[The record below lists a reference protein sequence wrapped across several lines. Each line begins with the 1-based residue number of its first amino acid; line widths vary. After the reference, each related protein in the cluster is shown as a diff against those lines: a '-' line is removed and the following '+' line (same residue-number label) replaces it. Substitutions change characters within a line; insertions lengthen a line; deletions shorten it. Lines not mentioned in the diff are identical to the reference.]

1 MSAAVLDHSPDLKR
15 LQNEGYEI
23 EINNSH
29 CIIHNVPY
37 LDEKLNI
44 QKGILVSSIVVVGDT
59 TKYNGDHVIY
69 FHGSMPYSNTG
80 ENLAAIVNSPCN
92 KEMAGVYVNY
102 MFSNKP
108 AQGYK
113 DYYDKITNYVNI
125 LTNEAQVI
133 DASATA
139 KTFKRVVSVS
149 EDVLQYS
156 DTNSHRAVINHYT
169 DKFRNQKIA
178 IIGLGGTGSYILDQ
192 VAKTPVSEIHLFDG
206 DVFCQHN
213 AFRSPGAASKEIFPK
228 SMSKVSYFKANY
240 QNMHKNLIEHDM
252 FIKEE
257 NVSVLKDMDFVFI
270 CIDSG
275 IARKLITDYLVLE
288 EIPFIDTGI
297 GLQNINDTINGQVRT
312 TVFNKTNYD
321 RIPIYLDFDEDGNDV
336 YNTNIQI
343 AECNALNATIAVI
356 EWKKYFKIYENDDT
370 QCQNVYSIEMGEIVH
385 EN

>member
-37 LDEKLNI
+37 LDENLNI

-69 FHGSMPYSNTG
+69 FHGSMPYRNTG

-213 AFRSPGAASKEIFPK
+213 AFRAPGAPNSVVFEEQPFKTDYYKEIY
-228 SMSKVSYFKANY
+228 S
-240 QNMHKNLIEHDM
+240 NMHKGIVSHPHRIYEKNIDNL
-252 FIKEE
+252 
-257 NVSVLKDMDFVFI
+257 SVFDFVFLA
-270 CIDSG
+270 IDSG
-275 IARKLITDYLVLE
+275 EHKKVITDYLFGNN
-288 EIPFIDTGI
+288 IKFIDTGI
-297 GLQNINDTINGQVRT
+297 DVNDIDGRGLIGMTRT
-312 TVFNKTNYD
+312 TIVSDANYD
-321 RIPIYLDFDEDGNDV
+321 VISDNICFQEVDGDNL
-336 YNTNIQI
+336 YQSNIQT
-343 AECNALNATIAVI
+343 ADLNALCALNAVI
-356 EWKKYFKIYENDDT
+356 EWKKLMGFYIDNNKQSNYVYTTNDGEFK
-370 QCQNVYSIEMGEIVH
+370 
-385 EN
+385 